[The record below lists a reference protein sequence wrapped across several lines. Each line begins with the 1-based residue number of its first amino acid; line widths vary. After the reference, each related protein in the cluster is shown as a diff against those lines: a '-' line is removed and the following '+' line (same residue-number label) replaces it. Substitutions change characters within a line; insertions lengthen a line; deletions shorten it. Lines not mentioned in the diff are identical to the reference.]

1 MGLKLMLHGINIWEK
16 SHKICHM
23 HEIMHAY
30 MFQTRMAYICY
41 KIMGP
46 SVFRQLFALDTFET
60 VNSAKYGN
68 GQVLL
73 LNTFSTFLLLNTEA
87 NRI

>member
-1 MGLKLMLHGINIWEK
+1 MGLKLVLHGINIWEK

-60 VNSAKYGN
+60 VNSTKYLATY
-68 GQVLL
+68 LL
-73 LNTFSTFLLLNTEA
+73 SISTA
-87 NRI
+87 SSASSP